1 MSSGGPQPDAVVE
14 YSLENGQMATCTS
27 NGIIDA
33 IQLGR
38 TKLFAR
44 AVGIDRQT
52 GKARIYSQDQVDI
65 HVVRLSGIR
74 IAAPL
79 TRVRQDTEMPVYLMG
94 LDDFEVPFAFGTC
107 NPPLIVEWLLSDH
120 QSGQVASPFLH
131 SGLNPL
137 SSGSYF
143 ATRFKALQPGHTTLK
158 VKVTSRPNSG
168 QLVRTELT
176 DEISIQV
183 YESLQL
189 VNPFSTA
196 GDAIVMMPNTELN
209 LRTNLDSSAS
219 IEYTVEGSND
229 FVTSDSKGNIRS
241 GPSVGHAS
249 LVTAA
254 VNTYGVAQSLST
266 LVEVIVKLTFLFL
279 LKGFSVMSFCV
290 CHFRFALYPT

>member
-1 MSSGGPQPDAVVE
+1 MTSGGPQPDAVVE
-14 YSLENGQMATCTS
+14 FSLENGQMATCTS
-27 NGIIDA
+27 NGIIDG

-44 AVGIDRQT
+44 AMGIDRQT
-52 GKARIYSQDQVDI
+52 GKPRIYSQDQVDI
-65 HVVRLSGIR
+65 HVVRLTGIR

-94 LDDFEVPFAFGTC
+94 LDDFETPFAFGTC

-120 QSGQVASPFLH
+120 QSGHVTSPFLH
-131 SGLNPL
+131 SGLNPW

-143 ATRFKALQPGHTTLK
+143 ATRFRALQPGHTTLK
-158 VKVTSRPNSG
+158 VKVSSRPNSG
-168 QLVRTELT
+168 QLVHAELT

-189 VNPFSTA
+189 VNPFPTT

-229 FVTSDSKGNIRS
+229 VVRSDSKGNIRA
-241 GPSVGHAS
+241 GPSVGYAS
-249 LVTAA
+249 LVTTA

-266 LVEVIVKLTFLFL
+266 LVEVNDRLIFLF
-279 LKGFSVMSFCV
+279 KKKIIFSDI
-290 CHFRFALYPT
+290 FRVEF